1 MGALLAWAPTL
12 EAVFAFLL
20 RRFNRPYLLRLGT
33 NICRYQGL
41 YGLRPTL
48 HRLPY
53 AGARNTLLGL
63 EAIASALGP
72 ISHSLSGVSAFVKA
86 VLDAEP
92 WLLDPKSPEIP
103 WRQSMADL
111 KHLKD
116 ANGAPRK
123 PVFGVMRWNKDIMP
137 WPPVRR
143 ALDMTVTA
151 MEKAGYESRC
161 SFQSAGLAFADPTQ
175 SLNLSH
181 HTIWRRLRILS

>member
-1 MGALLAWAPTL
+1 MRFPTN
-12 EAVFAFLL
+12 VS
-20 RRFNRPYLLRLGT
+20 
-33 NICRYQGL
+33 RYQGL

-63 EAIASALGP
+63 ESIASALGP

-86 VLDAEP
+86 VLDAKP

-111 KHLKD
+111 EHLKD
-116 ANGAPRK
+116 MDGAPRK
-123 PVFGVMRWNKDIMP
+123 PVFGVMRWNKYVMP

-143 ALDMTVTA
+143 ALALTITA
-151 MEKAGYESRC
+151 LEKAGYESWF
-161 SFQSAGLAFADPTQ
+161 SFGS
-175 SLNLSH
+175 S
-181 HTIWRRLRILS
+181 